1 MPSEFLYV
9 SGGDETG
16 GRAAVVGGANGAAL
30 VAGATGEV
38 VGGATGAALVA
49 GATGAV
55 VAGVV
60 AGATGAVAG
69 EVTGA
74 VATAATGAA
83 VVVGD
88 VGTTRPID
96 ERVVVMVAATLAGLR
111 PLGGAPCPQAAQ
123 SAPAAS
129 RAPIDCASRPT

>member
-16 GRAAVVGGANGAAL
+16 GRTA
-30 VAGATGEV
+30 V
-38 VGGATGAALVA
+38 VGGATGAALVV
-49 GATGAV
+49 GATGGV

-74 VATAATGAA
+74 VVTAATGAA

>member
-16 GRAAVVGGANGAAL
+16 GGTA
-30 VAGATGEV
+30 V
-38 VGGATGAALVA
+38 VGGATGAALVV
-49 GATGAV
+49 GANG
-55 VAGVV
+55 GVV

-74 VATAATGAA
+74 VVTAATGAA